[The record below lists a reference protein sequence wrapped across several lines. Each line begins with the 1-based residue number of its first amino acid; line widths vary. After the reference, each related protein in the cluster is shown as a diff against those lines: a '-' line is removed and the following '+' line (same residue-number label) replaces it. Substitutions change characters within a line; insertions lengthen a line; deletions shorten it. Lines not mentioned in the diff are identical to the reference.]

1 MVRGLRKLTRRAK
14 TTEAGQ
20 FRILAV
26 FSALMVLAFFAQ
38 GCASSEETAL
48 MTLVQRFQLG
58 MQNFEDEDYLQAYD
72 EFRIV
77 TLQHS
82 GSALA
87 DDAQYYMGECRFM
100 RQDYI
105 LAAYEYQLLVQTM
118 PTSEYVAK
126 ARYKRALCYYTFS
139 EENRPYYLEQDET
152 RQAIDEFQT
161 FIEYH
166 PTDSLVLDAEAKITE
181 LNTKLARKAFENG
194 ITYMKMEY
202 YKSAVTSFDHVLEKY
217 HDTPYAEQAQ
227 LKKAEAMM
235 RRNRHNEALQEIEK
249 FFSKYPESSL
259 KGEAEELRKEILSRL
274 SHSSAVA
281 SHMQTMHPMT
291 RDLSAQESL

>member
-1 MVRGLRKLTRRAK
+1 MVRGLRKLILRAK
-14 TTEAGQ
+14 TTKAGQ
-20 FRILAV
+20 FRILQV

-48 MTLVQRFQLG
+48 MTLEQRFQLG
-58 MQNFEDEDYLQAYD
+58 MQNFKDEDYLQAYD

-77 TLQHS
+77 TLQYS

-100 RQDYI
+100 RQEYI

-139 EENRPYYLEQDET
+139 EENRPYHLEQDET

-181 LNTKLARKAFENG
+181 LNTKLARKEFENG

-202 YKSAVTSFDHVLEKY
+202 YKSAVNSFDHVLEKY
-217 HDTPYAEQAQ
+217 HDTPYAERAQ

-249 FFSKYPESSL
+249 FFSKYRESSL

-274 SHSSAVA
+274 SHSSAA
-281 SHMQTMHPMT
+281 AFLMQTMHPMT

>member
-1 MVRGLRKLTRRAK
+1 MVRGLRKLILRAK

-20 FRILAV
+20 FRILAA
-26 FSALMVLAFFAQ
+26 FAAFMVLAFFAQ

-48 MTLVQRFQLG
+48 MTLEQRFQLG
-58 MQNFEDEDYLQAYD
+58 MQEFKDEDYLQAYD

-77 TLQHS
+77 TLQYS

-100 RQDYI
+100 RQEYI

-166 PTDSLVLDAEAKITE
+166 PTDSLVIDAEAKITE
-181 LNTKLARKAFENG
+181 LNTKLARKEFENG

-202 YKSAVTSFDHVLEKY
+202 YKSAINSFDHVLEKY

-274 SHSSAVA
+274 SQGSAAA

-291 RDLSAQESL
+291 RDLSTQESL